1 MPKNTYYLNSTT
13 VAPFFDF
20 RLDYGD
26 LSLAGTSIFLVGSRR
41 AESIYLMPGISF
53 DFTAAGAGEDT
64 VYLQGNLA
72 DYSISTT
79 VETITFT
86 RGSGINQEIIRM
98 SAMAGTSADMVIFR
112 DGSALASVIANAANH
127 FQTPT
132 LNPSQ
137 TSANPITQAV
147 GLTSVAAYADS
158 GFSTFTSFNG
168 IALMVVGSRGVD
180 KVYVKEGSSV
190 DATALGGGLD
200 LVYMRGNWAD
210 YAKSCTGET
219 MTFIRSTPSGVEK
232 IITSAMS
239 GGGNDQLIFFDGG
252 IKSNDARLAFS
263 ANFAIT
269 LSAITGYNKSLIT
282 PGVDTS
288 IINPSIG
295 PSGSNQIHVDLIITN
310 TKAFTISGLELSNN
324 AAYVSGVDH
333 IDFQLDGSANWTT
346 IKLDTPVSTYNLA
359 LSNPLNDGLHSIYL
373 RQVDLAGNTSTI
385 VSQSFSLDTTAVAP
399 ALALSTDSGF
409 SNSDGI
415 TNSKSFTV
423 SSLEVASTTNGMSGF
438 HHVEWQLDGTAGV
451 WIAESI
457 GSSNFNLGA
466 ISDGSHDLYV
476 RQIDHVGN
484 TSNAAKRQFIFDSN
498 VAMPT
503 ATINGINETSN
514 PNHLG
519 RSFSFTFDGMEQI
532 DITHGASGFHHFEY
546 SLDNSQSWVSVGIGK
561 TGLMLTEPMADGLYN
576 ISFRQV
582 DTAGNYSQATSTAFV
597 LDTSVATPSINFSSD
612 GASGANFSAMGLE
625 IQDGLHSGFKNLV
638 YQVDG
643 STWITE
649 LDGITSFTI
658 KNLTTGSHTINLYE
672 VDWLGNASATVT
684 LNFSHNPYWSKS
696 SGWGEAN
703 VLGAMNIIGQT
714 SYTYSVAPPGTPTQ
728 LKSMDFQSA
737 WNLGYTGKN
746 IVIADIDS
754 GIDLANGT
762 FMKNINRYMDGAWDW
777 NFINST
783 ANVQDDH
790 WHGTFTASELVAK
803 NMRYEIGKAGN
814 YLYAQG
820 GAYDAELMTLKVLD
834 ENGNG
839 YNHNI
844 ASAIYWAVEHGAD
857 VINLSLGCELPNPD
871 LYSAVQ
877 YASDHNVIT
886 CIAAGNLSGA
896 SPMYPAH
903 YADSLACAI
912 AVGASQTSI
921 DGGRTLWYH
930 SNQAGSSVPYN
941 FVTAPGADIFGV
953 ANNWSA
959 GFTSGTSMATPLIAA
974 EVAILLSMQSNATAQ
989 QIVEAVMLSASPL
1002 SVI

>member
-1 MPKNTYYLNSTT
+1 MPKNTYYLNSST
-13 VAPFFDF
+13 VAPYLDF
-20 RLDYGD
+20 RLEYGD

-98 SAMAGTSADMVIFR
+98 SAMAGSSADMVVFH
-112 DGSALASVIANAANH
+112 DGSALASVIANAANN

-132 LNPSQ
+132 LNLAQ
-137 TSANPITQAV
+137 TSATPITHAV

-158 GFSTFTSFNG
+158 GPSTFTSFNC

-232 IITSAMS
+232 IIASAMS

-252 IKSNDARLAFS
+252 IKSNDARLAFG

-310 TKAFTISGLELSNN
+310 TKTFTISGLEINNN

-346 IKLDTPVSTYNLA
+346 LKLDTPVSTYNLA

-373 RQVDLAGNTSTI
+373 RQVDLAGNTSAI

-415 TNSKSFTV
+415 TNSKTFTV
-423 SSLEVASTTNGMSGF
+423 SSLELASAINGMSGF
-438 HHVEWQLDGTAGV
+438 HHVEWQLDGTAGI

-457 GSSNFNLGA
+457 DSTNFNLGA
-466 ISDGSHDLYV
+466 ISDGSHALYV

-484 TSNAAKRQFIFDSN
+484 TSNAAKQQFIFDSN

-503 ATINGINETSN
+503 AIINGINETSN

-546 SLDNSQSWVSVGIGK
+546 SLDNSQSWVSAGIGK
-561 TGLMLTEPMADGLYN
+561 TGLMLTEPMADGLHN

-582 DTAGNYSQATSTAFV
+582 DTAGNYSQATSATFV
-597 LDTSVATPSINFSSD
+597 LDTSVATPSLNFSSD
-612 GASGANFSAMGLE
+612 GASGASFSAMGLE
-625 IQDGLHSGFKNLV
+625 VQDRLHSGFKNLV

-684 LNFSHNPYWSKS
+684 LNFSHNPYWSAS

-714 SYTYSVAPPGTPTQ
+714 SYTSSVAPTNTPTQ

-737 WNLGYTGKN
+737 WNLGYTGKG
-746 IVIADIDS
+746 IVIADIDT
-754 GIDLANGT
+754 GIDLTNDT
-762 FMKNINRYMDGAWDW
+762 FMKSINRYMDGAWDW

-783 ANVQDDH
+783 ADVQDDNN
-790 WHGTFTASELVAK
+790 HGTFTAMEAVSK
-803 NMRYEIGKAGN
+803 KMPHTIGGKT
-814 YLYAQG
+814 YYTQG
-820 GAYDAELMTLKVLD
+820 GAYDAQLMTLKALD
-834 ENGNG
+834 GSGKGSN
-839 YNHNI
+839 YNL
-844 ASAIYWAVEHGAD
+844 ASAIYWAVDHEAD
-857 VINLSLGCELPNPD
+857 VINLSLGSELPNPG

-886 CIAAGNLSGA
+886 CIAAGNSSGT

-903 YADSLACAI
+903 YADSFACAI

-921 DGGRTLWYH
+921 DGGHTLWYG

-941 FVTAPGADIFGV
+941 FVTAPGADIFGIGT
-953 ANNWSA
+953 NGRI
-959 GFTSGTSMATPLIAA
+959 GFMSGTSMAAPLIAA
-974 EVAILLSMQSNATAQ
+974 EVAVLMSMQLNATAQ